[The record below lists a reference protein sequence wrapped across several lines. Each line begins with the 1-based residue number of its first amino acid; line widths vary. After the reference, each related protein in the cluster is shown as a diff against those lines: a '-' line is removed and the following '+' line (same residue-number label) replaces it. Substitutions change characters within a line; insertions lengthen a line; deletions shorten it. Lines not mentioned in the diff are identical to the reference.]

1 MARLHRGRT
10 IVRGDAITS
19 EPLDAPIRVLL
30 IEDNPADARLVKEM
44 LRETGAGWVTLTH
57 SRDLTHA
64 VDLLRDQGFNIILLD
79 LSLPDSEGLGTFV
92 RAQAQAQNVPIVVL
106 AGLEDEEMALRAVAA
121 GAQDYLIKGRVDS
134 HLLYHALRCAIER
147 HRMKSQL
154 RTAQGRLQQVLTSSP
169 AVLYATRLTPAG
181 FMSTWVSDNIVR
193 VTGHTVAE
201 ANQPTWW
208 IDHVHP
214 DDRGRVLPQMDR
226 LRAETHL
233 SIEYRFRRNDGSYC
247 WIHDD
252 SRLATDDAG
261 QPATVFGAWLDVTD
275 QKQVEAALRETEE
288 RFRELA
294 ENVREVFFIYEP
306 DTGRALYLSPAY
318 EAVFGHSLE
327 HAYATPSAW
336 LEGVHPDDRAAL
348 DPVLHTSTGGDS
360 RSDSIYRV
368 VRPDGAL
375 RWIHGRATP
384 VRDALGKVIRVV
396 GIAEDITELRR
407 TQEQLFQSQ
416 KIEAVG
422 RLAGGVAHDFNNLL
436 TVIIGHGELLGEDLK
451 EGDPLRESVV
461 EMLHAASRAAGLTK
475 QLLAFSRQQV
485 LDLRV
490 VDLNALVGN
499 MDKMLRRLI
508 GEDVELRSV
517 LSDTL
522 GAVRA
527 DAGQIEQVILNLV
540 VNSRD
545 AMPDGGRLMIE
556 TSDVELDEAFIASHQ
571 PMAAGSYVML
581 AVTDT
586 GTGMTEGVR
595 HRLFEPFFTT
605 KEPGKGTGLG
615 LATVYGIVKQSGG
628 YIWVYSEVGNGTTF
642 KIYLPR
648 VAETPEALSV
658 PDVVA
663 EPPRGTETVLLVEDE
678 DMVRS
683 LARAALARRGYAV
696 LEAANGREALAICE
710 RHRGPIDLLVTDMIM
725 PGMTGRDLALRVILL
740 RPEIKVL
747 YVSGYTDRAIVH
759 QGLLEPGFS
768 FLEKPFAPDS
778 LARKVRKVLDGATEL
793 TDPTPLLE
801 VAT

>member
-1 MARLHRGRT
+1 
-10 IVRGDAITS
+10 
-19 EPLDAPIRVLL
+19 
-30 IEDNPADARLVKEM
+30 M
-44 LRETGAGWVTLTH
+44 LREAGAGWITLTH
-57 SRDLTHA
+57 SQDLTHA
-64 VDLLRDQGFNIILLD
+64 VDLLRDQGFSAILLD
-79 LSLPDSEGLGTFV
+79 LSLPDSEGLGTLV

-106 AGLEDEEMALRAVAA
+106 TGLEDEEMALRAVAA
-121 GAQDYLIKGRVDS
+121 GAQDYLIKGKVDS
-134 HLLYHALRCAIER
+134 HLLYHALRYAMER

-154 RTAQGRLQQVLTSSP
+154 RTAQDRLQQVLTSSP

-181 FMSTWVSDNIVR
+181 YVSTWVSDNIVR
-193 VTGHTVAE
+193 VTGHTVVDASK
-201 ANQPTWW
+201 PTWW

-214 DDRGRVLPQMDR
+214 DDRGRVLQQMDR
-226 LRAETHL
+226 LRAEAHL
-233 SIEYRFRRNDGSYC
+233 SIEYRFRCSDDTYR

-261 QPATVFGAWLDVTD
+261 QPADVYGAWLDVTD
-275 QKQVEAALRETEE
+275 QKAIEAALRETEE

-318 EAVFGHSLE
+318 ETVFGHSLE
-327 HAYATPSAW
+327 HAYATPNAW
-336 LEGVHPDDRAAL
+336 LEGVHPDDQVAMDLA
-348 DPVLHTSTGGDS
+348 LHTTTAS
-360 RSDSIYRV
+360 RSDTIYRV

-375 RWIHGRATP
+375 RWMRGRATP

-451 EGDPLRESVV
+451 EGDPLRESVLEV
-461 EMLHAASRAAGLTK
+461 LHAASRAAGLTK

-485 LDLRV
+485 LELRV

-517 LSDTL
+517 LSDAL

-540 VNSRD
+540 VNARD
-545 AMPDGGRLMIE
+545 AMPEGGRLMIE
-556 TSDVELDEAFIASHQ
+556 TSDVELDEAYIASHE
-571 PMAAGSYVML
+571 PMAAGAYVML

-595 HRLFEPFFTT
+595 RRLFEPFFTT

-628 YIWVYSEVGNGTTF
+628 YIWVYSEVDNGTTF

-648 VAETPEALSV
+648 VTEAPEALLV
-658 PDVVA
+658 PDIVA

-710 RHRGPIDLLVTDMIM
+710 RHREPIDLLVTDMIM

-747 YVSGYTDRAIVH
+747 YISGYTDRAIVH
-759 QGLLEPGFS
+759 KGLLAPGFA
-768 FLEKPFAPDS
+768 FMEKPFTPDS
-778 LARKVRKVLDGATEL
+778 LARKVRKVLDGAAEL
-793 TDPTPLLE
+793 TEPAPLLD
-801 VAT
+801 VLT